1 MRKAF
6 ALLTAALLAAPA
18 LNAQDTGNEG
28 VRFGIKL
35 APNMCWSRSDTKG
48 IEGDGSR
55 IGYTFGLLTEFPIGA
70 NGNYRFATGVFL
82 NNIGGKT
89 KTEYSL
95 TTDDGQGNSVTTKY
109 VNSST
114 VALRYVEVP
123 LTIKMMTN
131 EIGLIRYYGQLGVS
145 MAANVRAKQDYEL
158 TASGNGSTTTTS
170 DTKIDVKDDTDVFKA
185 ALVVGAGMEYNVSGN
200 TSLLVGLTYNNAFTS
215 ANKKDGVSGFD
226 NAKIYADYLE
236 LTLGVFF

>member
-6 ALLTAALLAAPA
+6 ALLTAALLAAPV
-18 LNAQDTGNEG
+18 LNAQDIDNGG

-35 APNMCWSRSDTKG
+35 APNMCWLRSDTKG

-82 NNIGGKT
+82 NNIGGKLKST
-89 KTEYSL
+89 APG
-95 TTDDGQGNSVTTKY
+95 TDSTGTATSIVTTATT
-109 VNSST
+109 S
-114 VALRYVEVP
+114 LRYIEVP

-145 MAANVRAKQDYEL
+145 LGANVRAKQDYE
-158 TASGNGSTTTTS
+158 TVINAYGTTTS
-170 DTKIDVKDDTDVFKA
+170 ESDTKVDIKDDTDVFKA
-185 ALVVGAGMEYNVSGN
+185 ALVVGAGMEYNIAGN
-200 TSLLVGLTYNNAFTS
+200 TSLLVGITYNNAFTS
-215 ANKKDGVSGFD
+215 ANTKDGVAGFD
-226 NAKIYADYLE
+226 SPKIYADYLE